1 MCSLLLT
8 FDLCSDPFSV
18 LPSRHGDGPGARKRR
33 EADKWLG
40 RVRIA
45 SGVEVHESLPR
56 HLEHSKWGGIG
67 RARYSV
73 PASGGKP
80 LLVFLRFPV
89 RYLCT
94 VELTL
99 MVFCALCIFIGS
111 LLYPLMQGTR
121 Q

>member
-1 MCSLLLT
+1 MCSRLST
-8 FDLCSDPFSV
+8 FALIRSPFYRPVMVMAQAQGSGEK
-18 LPSRHGDGPGARKRR
+18 RINGWARYAAQVELKSMRVC
-33 EADKWLG
+33 LG
-40 RVRIA
+40 ISSTA
-45 SGVEVHESLPR
+45 SGVV
-56 HLEHSKWGGIG
+56 
-67 RARYSV
+67 SV
-73 PASGGKP
+73 GHGTLYLRQGGKP

-111 LLYPLMQGTR
+111 LVYPLMQGTR